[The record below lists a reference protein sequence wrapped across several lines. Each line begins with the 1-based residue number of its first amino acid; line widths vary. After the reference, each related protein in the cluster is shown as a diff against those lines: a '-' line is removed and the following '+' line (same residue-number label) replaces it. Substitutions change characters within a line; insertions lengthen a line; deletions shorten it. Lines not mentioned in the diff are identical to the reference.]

1 MFRATRHSANAA
13 RRYAHVQVRPVAG
26 SLGAEIGGVDLR
38 RLDDAIFAEIYQAW
52 LDHGVIFFRD
62 QELSIEEFEAFTLR
76 FGPFGDNPYV
86 VGLEDHPNV
95 VRVLKEADE
104 PSPIVF
110 GAAWHSDWS
119 FLPAPPKATL
129 LYALD
134 VPDYGGDTLF
144 ASSARAWEALS
155 PTYRAL
161 LQGLQGTHN
170 AGRGYGDRTRTFVDN
185 VKHMK
190 ILTSPDA
197 YRDHPHPVVMRHPET
212 GRPCLFVNP
221 GYTTG
226 ILGMTEEESQPI
238 LQYLFAHGTHPAF
251 CCRFRWSRGAMAVWD
266 NRCVWH
272 NPISDYHGARRELLR
287 TTVAGEVPVAWQEPV
302 DQAAD

>member
-1 MFRATRHSANAA
+1 MFRATSHAANAA
-13 RRYAHVQVRPVAG
+13 GQYDRIRVAPVAG

-38 RLDDAIFAEIYQAW
+38 RLDDATFAEIYRAW

-62 QELSIEEFEAFTLR
+62 QDLDVEEFEAFTLR
-76 FGPFGDNPYV
+76 FGPFGENPYV
-86 VGLEDHPNV
+86 VGMDDHPAV

-104 PSPIVF
+104 PSPVVF

-119 FLPAPPKATL
+119 FMPAPPKATL

-134 VPDYGGDTLF
+134 VPDHGGDTLF
-144 ASSARAWEALS
+144 ASATRAWEALS
-155 PTYRAL
+155 PTYRTML
-161 LQGLQGTHN
+161 EGLQANHN
-170 AGRGYGDRTRTFVDN
+170 AGRGYGDRQRTFVDN
-185 VKHMK
+185 VKNMK

-197 YRDHPHPVVMRHPET
+197 YRDHAHPMAVRHPET
-212 GRPCLFVNP
+212 GRQTLFVNP

-226 ILGMTEEESQPI
+226 IVGMTAEESTSI
-238 LQYLFAHGTHPAF
+238 LNYLFAHGTHPAF
-251 CCRFRWSRGAMAVWD
+251 TCRFRWSNGAMAVWD

-287 TTVAGEVPVAWQEPV
+287 TTVAGEVPVPAR
-302 DQAAD
+302 AAA